1 MLVKRRDFIARSG
14 AGLYLGGLAL
24 SAQAQDFVEGKHY
37 RTLAQRLPTAVPAGK
52 IEVIEFFWYGC
63 PHCNAF
69 EPVLSPWVKKLPADV
84 VFHRVHVGF
93 RPAFKPQQQ
102 LAAALE
108 GMGLIEQMQ
117 AKVFAAIH
125 AQNVRLDR
133 PEQIIEFV
141 ASQGVDKAKF
151 TEMYSSFGVQS
162 KVRQGEQLAAA
173 YKVDGVPAIGI
184 HGRFY
189 TSPSM
194 AAGGDD
200 KPEAEGHVAV
210 LNLIDQLVQRIRKGG

>member
-1 MLVKRRDFIARSG
+1 MLVKRRDFIARSA
-14 AGLYLGGLAL
+14 AGLCLAGGGELAL
-24 SAQAQDFVEGKHY
+24 AQDFVEGKNY
-37 RTLAQRLPTAVPAGK
+37 RVLAQRLPPAVPAGK

-69 EPVLSPWVKKLPADV
+69 EPVLSPWVKKLAADV
-84 VFHRVHVGF
+84 VFRRVHVGF

-125 AQNVRLDR
+125 AQNIKLDR
-133 PEQIIEFV
+133 PEQIIEFI

-151 TEMYSSFGVQS
+151 TEMYTSFGVQT
-162 KVRQGEQLAAA
+162 KVRQGEQLANA

-189 TSPSM
+189 TSPSL
-194 AAGGDD
+194 AAGED
-200 KPEAEGHVAV
+200 KPEGEGHTLV
-210 LNLIDQLVQRIRKGG
+210 LTLIDQLVQRIRKGG

>member
-1 MLVKRRDFIARSG
+1 MFVKRRDFIARSG
-14 AGLYLGGLAL
+14 AGLCLAGLGELAV
-24 SAQAQDFVEGKHY
+24 AQDFAEGKHY
-37 RTLAQRLPTAVPAGK
+37 RVLAQRLQPAVPAGK

-69 EPVLSPWVKKLPADV
+69 EPVLSPWVKKLPGDV
-84 VFHRVHVGF
+84 VFRRAHVGF

-108 GMGLIEQMQ
+108 GMGLIEQLQ
-117 AKVFAAIH
+117 AKIFTAIH
-125 AQNVRLDR
+125 VQNIKLDR

-151 TEMYSSFGVQS
+151 TEMYTSFGVQT

-189 TSPSM
+189 TSPSL
-194 AAGGDD
+194 AGGEDR
-200 KPEAEGHVAV
+200 PEAEGHVAV
-210 LNLIDQLVQRIRKGG
+210 LALVDQLVQRIRKGG